1 MGERRGE
8 YSQFRAPSPAG
19 TAAAWSPRDVL
30 QSEALLRFIAQMGYA
45 SAMAANDKEHESLL
59 GSLRRLTGQVAGGT
73 LDLARNTAAMTA
85 MFGENWLRTNLL
97 NQLEPERLEAMAE
110 AGHFLRD
117 ARETAGMSIKELAE
131 SLGMSDKAVLEDIES
146 GETIMPLELMLRSAS
161 LLARHDPIP
170 FLIKFMRTYNPTL
183 EKKLEDWGVLVLP
196 KQYERERRFVN
207 LYRQHDILRSLS
219 DDEYERFINYMESSC
234 NLVLDV
240 MLKEKEAGA
249 RLAARESRVS
259 ATSEPAG
266 TTARKTKSKARPKTK
281 TKTKTKS
288 KAQTRAKA
296 PARKTAAPR
305 KHRRAPASKRSRS

>member
-1 MGERRGE
+1 MLRIV
-8 YSQFRAPSPAG
+8 
-19 TAAAWSPRDVL
+19 PRL
-30 QSEALLRFIAQMGYA
+30 SYA
-45 SAMAANDKEHESLL
+45 SAMADNDKDHESLL

-73 LDLARNTAAMTA
+73 LELARNTATMTA

-131 SLGMSDKAVLEDIES
+131 SLGLSDKAVLEDIES
-146 GETIMPLELMLRSAS
+146 GQTIMPLELMLRSAS

-170 FLIKFMRTYNPTL
+170 FMMKFMRTYNPAL

-196 KQYERERRFVN
+196 KQYERERRFIN

-240 MLKEKEAGA
+240 MLKEKAANAGA
-249 RLAARESRVS
+249 ARR
-259 ATSEPAG
+259 ATGTGAEKSEAQHGMPAG
-266 TTARKTKSKARPKTK
+266 RSRPKIKAKSKAKTRPKAPR
-281 TKTKTKS
+281 KS
-288 KAQTRAKA
+288 AS
-296 PARKTAAPR
+296 PPR
-305 KHRRAPASKRSRS
+305 KHRRAPANKRPKS